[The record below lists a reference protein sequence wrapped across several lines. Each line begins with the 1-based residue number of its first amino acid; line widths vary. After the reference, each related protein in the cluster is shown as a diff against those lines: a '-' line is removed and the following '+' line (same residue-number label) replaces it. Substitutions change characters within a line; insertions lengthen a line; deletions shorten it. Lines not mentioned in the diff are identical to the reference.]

1 MNKLLNTE
9 HWWSD
14 TDKKKYNTLRKTCTN
29 ATLTTI
35 NPTWSGLG
43 LNPDL
48 HSDRPATNSLTHG
61 TALNIR

>member
-1 MNKLLNTE
+1 MNKSLNTE

-14 TDKKKYNTLRKTCTN
+14 TDKKKCNTLRKTCPN
-29 ATLTTI
+29 ATLTNT

-48 HSDRPATNSLTHG
+48 RSDRPATNSLTHG
-61 TALNIR
+61 TALNTR